1 MESETVGD
9 WTDYISPDE
18 NGIGP
23 YLETV
28 TLSNYPNWI
37 SDAKLRPT
45 IQCYFY
51 CYENAPE

>member
-1 MESETVGD
+1 MESKTVGD